1 MENFNEALQ
10 WCQDINGCS
19 LLSGTNWVDI
29 FVPIVPGIS
38 SAVAVPLN
46 GWIEFSKFLNVWS
59 CTTPSDQVRAGV
71 GRMVSELFYVYGY
84 DSEENRP
91 ITTKEA
97 LRENITALI
106 RAVLGDRKNIS
117 KKKEEFRGYCAG
129 SIYITL
135 VNVITD
141 LCDVAS
147 LNGFSFYDVF
157 ENRGFDPALLHSVL
171 GTTPAQI
178 GQPTVATGQSTAEQ
192 TVTATASTKRGPRN
206 AYTER
211 VRTHIV
217 YELMK
222 RAGMIDQ
229 QILDNTQIATF
240 IRAVIGGNPDVE
252 IRGTNCYRYI
262 NERLPRKD
270 EATISALFE
279 PFDKKQTRDK

>member
-178 GQPTVATGQSTAEQ
+178 GQPTVATGQPTAEQ

-206 AYTER
+206 AYSER
-211 VRTHIV
+211 LRTHIV

-222 RAGMIDQ
+222 RAGINLRIYDKT
-229 QILDNTQIATF
+229 DIARL
-240 IRAVIGGNPDVE
+240 IQAAIGGNPDVRVGDSNVYKIHLSADLSPQE
-252 IRGTNCYRYI
+252 
-262 NERLPRKD
+262 EK
-270 EATISALFE
+270 TISALFK
-279 PFDKKQTRDK
+279 PFEKEQTNGK